1 MKDNNHDSIKS
12 ILNATMLVKDLDAPE
27 TLRKM
32 VRRDLERDKVLLEEF
47 LRLDEDFDP
56 FTDRNHELTQ
66 YFRGVSQTINL
77 WLSDDVED
85 EAEDV

>member
-12 ILNATMLVKDLDAPE
+12 ILNATMLVKNPDAPE

-32 VRRDLERDKVLLEEF
+32 FRRDLERDKVLLEKF

-56 FTDRNHELTQ
+56 FTDSNNELTQ

-77 WLSDDVED
+77 WLSDDKED
-85 EAEDV
+85 EGEDV